1 MNSLE
6 NIQEFF
12 YSVFTFLSIASAFGV
27 IFLPNLVYAAFSL
40 MITLVGI
47 AGFYLL
53 LNADFLAAAQILL
66 YVGGINIL
74 ILFAIMLVDADSRV
88 TRPNQ
93 NDNSF
98 LWVIQGG
105 AALGLFGLLT
115 SIINATLWPSP
126 PFIPVTNS
134 VYVIV
139 RHIFSDFLFP
149 FELVS
154 VLLLIALIGV
164 VVLAKREPNISVN
177 LLSVQ
182 KTDTSIMKK

>member
-6 NIQEFF
+6 NIQELF

-74 ILFAIMLVDADSRV
+74 ILF
-88 TRPNQ
+88 
-93 NDNSF
+93 
-98 LWVIQGG
+98 
-105 AALGLFGLLT
+105 
-115 SIINATLWPSP
+115 
-126 PFIPVTNS
+126 
-134 VYVIV
+134 
-139 RHIFSDFLFP
+139 
-149 FELVS
+149 
-154 VLLLIALIGV
+154 
-164 VVLAKREPNISVN
+164 K
-177 LLSVQ
+177 
-182 KTDTSIMKK
+182 